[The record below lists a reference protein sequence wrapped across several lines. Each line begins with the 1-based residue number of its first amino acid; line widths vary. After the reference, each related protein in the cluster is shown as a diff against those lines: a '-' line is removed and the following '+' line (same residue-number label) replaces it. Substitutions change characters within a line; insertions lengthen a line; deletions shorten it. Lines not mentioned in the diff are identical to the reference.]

1 MHAAEDIEKHIQSIA
16 ADTTEFERSL
26 ATLPHWIPSS
36 EVALVNTTT
45 SMETVLERHTDLKEL
60 MESVTDMLNEDAGY
74 LLRLANS
81 AISKAQVS

>member
-16 ADTTEFERSL
+16 ADTTEFEQTL
-26 ATLPHWIPSS
+26 ATLPHWLPSS
-36 EVALVNTTT
+36 EIAQVGTATT
-45 SMETVLERHTDLKEL
+45 MESVLERNTDLKEL